1 MNLTSSRSPSVHPQ
15 TPFSPYEQ
23 DINDQLIA
31 IADQLAYRMP
41 ASLSELDLSAYDRIV
56 LTGMGSSHYATIPI
70 ERDLAARG
78 FPVWRVDTGS
88 LLDFSQ
94 LITRKTLLWATSQ
107 SGMSGEIVALLEKL
121 EGSVRPATII
131 GVTNDE
137 ESTLAKRADIV
148 VALKSGSEA
157 TVSSKSYVNTL
168 IAEYR
173 TALALQ
179 RQDEAALISAL
190 HEAKSEFSRLIEDRS
205 AVQAIVQRAFE
216 TGEPRL
222 ALVGVGADGATAM
235 TGALVLK
242 EACKVMAEGYLS
254 GEFRHGPMETS
265 GPGMIALLIG
275 DGTDPTLRALS
286 EELTANGTL
295 TVTVGPEAYIRSEHL
310 RTSAAPEIV
319 RLIAGMLYV
328 QHFTVLL
335 ARAKGLVPGE
345 FLYGK
350 KVTVTI

>member
-1 MNLTSSRSPSVHPQ
+1 MNSFSSRSLSVHPQ
-15 TPFSPYEQ
+15 TPTSPYEL
-23 DINDQLIA
+23 DISDQMLA
-31 IADQLAYRMP
+31 IADQLAYEMP
-41 ASLSELDLSAYDRIV
+41 ASLGQLDLSAYDRIV

-78 FPVWRVDTGS
+78 FPVWRIDTGS
-88 LLDFSQ
+88 LLDFPQ
-94 LITRKTLLWATSQ
+94 LITAKTLLWATSQ

-121 EGSVRPATII
+121 KGSTRPATIV

-137 ESTLAKRADIV
+137 RSTLARVADIV
-148 VALKSGSEA
+148 VGLKSGSEA

-173 TALALQ
+173 TVLALL
-179 RQDEAALISAL
+179 REDETPLLAALRD
-190 HEAKSEFSRLIEDRS
+190 AKTEFSRLIDDRT
-205 AVQAIVQRAFE
+205 AVQAIVQDAFE
-216 TGEPRL
+216 SGEPRL
-222 ALVGVGADGATAM
+222 ALIGIGADGATAM
-235 TGALVLK
+235 TGALILK

-275 DGTDPTLRALS
+275 DGTDATLRALS
-286 EELTANGTL
+286 EELTANGTRA
-295 TVTVGPEAYIRSEHL
+295 VTVGPKAYIGSDHL
-310 RTSAAPEIV
+310 RTSGSPEIV

-335 ARAKGLVPGE
+335 ARAKKLVPGE
-345 FLYGK
+345 FLYGRK
-350 KVTVTI
+350 ITVTI

>member
-1 MNLTSSRSPSVHPQ
+1 MRPQ
-15 TPFSPYEQ
+15 THFSPYEQ
-23 DINDQLIA
+23 DIGDQMLA
-31 IADQLAYRMP
+31 IADQLGYQMP
-41 ASLSELDLSAYDRIV
+41 ASLSQLDLSDYDRIV

-78 FPVWRVDTGS
+78 FPVWRIDAGS

-94 LITRKTLLWATSQ
+94 LITEKTLLWATSQ
-107 SGMSGEIVALLEKL
+107 SGMSGEIVALLDNL
-121 EGSVRPATII
+121 ESSVRPATII

-137 ESTLAKRADIV
+137 QSTLAQRADIV

-173 TALALQ
+173 TALAL
-179 RQDEAALISAL
+179 RREDETALINAL
-190 HEAKSEFSRLIEDRS
+190 HQAEAEFRRLIDDRT
-205 AVQAIVQRAFE
+205 AVQAIVHNAFE

-222 ALVGVGADGATAM
+222 ALVGVGADSATAM
-235 TGALVLK
+235 TGALILK

-265 GPGMIALLIG
+265 GPGMVALLIG
-275 DGTDPTLRALS
+275 DGTDTTLRALS
-286 EELTANGTL
+286 EELTANGTQ
-295 TVTVGPEAYIRSEHL
+295 TVTVGPTAYVGSDHL
-310 RTSAAPEIV
+310 RTSASPEIV

-345 FLYGK
+345 FLYGR